1 MRRYLSLFV
10 YSLFI
15 LLGSIFFLSC
25 SDNAWEN
32 KLSRKELQSC
42 LEDLYTMEQAIKSTP
57 LISNDTLH
65 LALQKTLF
73 QKYGL
78 TPQDFDSIIFY
89 YNKNNPLLYADI
101 ARKASENTRNKLR
114 TLHRENLFIAQSQV
128 EKYFQE
134 FSFFQLNSAI
144 PQDAYPRLIKI
155 YGDKAILLHTAHIKA
170 DILKET
176 QLSLRASIVGLPD
189 TMISRQLQDLPK
201 LSMSYY
207 VADTLQIHKSC
218 PIDGRTEYELILK
231 FDKTYPSGILNIGI
245 EQTVTTPA
253 LYNSLLIE
261 KLELSRVSK
270 TPDSINNSILSQA
283 LPTTSLLKE

>member
-1 MRRYLSLFV
+1 
-10 YSLFI
+10 
-15 LLGSIFFLSC
+15 
-25 SDNAWEN
+25 
-32 KLSRKELQSC
+32 
-42 LEDLYTMEQAIKSTP
+42 MEQAIKSTP

-134 FSFFQLNSAI
+134 LSFFQLNSAI

-176 QLSLRASIVGLPD
+176 QLSLRANIVGLPD

-218 PIDGRTEYELILK
+218 PIDGRTEYELILM

-270 TPDSINNSILSQA
+270 TPDSLNNSILSQA
-283 LPTTSLLKE
+283 LPTTSLLKNTPL